1 MKDAL
6 PTTASTVAVAHPDG
20 NARSK
25 AVSIE
30 LRRVARKA
38 RVVKPITSGGG
49 GFQARRGDKIFRR
62 ILIFSF
68 GALFLLPMFVS
79 TVYLLFFAADQYVS
93 ETRFSIKSGDASPL
107 ENLAGLSS
115 LLDTGAARDGLI
127 IAEYV
132 ESRAMLDALSLQYDL
147 RKIFS
152 PQSGDLYAEFNRN
165 ESVEEL
171 LKYWRGQVHISVD
184 RISGLVTLKVR
195 TFSPHDSLVVS
206 QSVIQLSEEM
216 VNKLTRR
223 NEIDALE
230 KAHEEM
236 MRSKSDL
243 ELAVTQL
250 REARNAA
257 GVLDVSVSAKVL
269 AEIISTLRLDLS
281 KVEQQ
286 ISTLNEANSAH
297 APSLVALRGRA
308 QALREQVSRYEGE
321 MAGGGP
327 AIAEGNLAERA
338 QVLGQRELELKIAQ
352 SEYTEA
358 IGAYEKARLTSERQR
373 SYLQMYI
380 APELAEEA
388 LYPKRGV
395 VWIALF
401 ASTLLLWGMFAGGA
415 LLVRDNTAV

>member
-1 MKDAL
+1 
-6 PTTASTVAVAHPDG
+6 
-20 NARSK
+20 
-25 AVSIE
+25 
-30 LRRVARKA
+30 
-38 RVVKPITSGGG
+38 
-49 GFQARRGDKIFRR
+49 
-62 ILIFSF
+62 
-68 GALFLLPMFVS
+68 
-79 TVYLLFFAADQYVS
+79 
-93 ETRFSIKSGDASPL
+93 
-107 ENLAGLSS
+107 
-115 LLDTGAARDGLI
+115 
-127 IAEYV
+127 
-132 ESRAMLDALSLQYDL
+132 MLDALSQQYDL

-152 PQSGDLYAEFNRN
+152 PQSGDLFAEFNRN

-195 TFSPHDSLVVS
+195 TFSPQDSLVIS
-206 QSVIQLSEEM
+206 ESIIRLSEEM

-223 NEIDALE
+223 NEMDALE
-230 KAHEEM
+230 KAREEM
-236 MRSKSDL
+236 MRAKSDL

-321 MAGGGP
+321 MAGGRL

-352 SEYTEA
+352 AEYTEA
-358 IGAYEKARLTSERQR
+358 VGTYEKARLTSERQR

-380 APELAEEA
+380 APELAEES

-401 ASTLLLWGMFAGGA
+401 ASTLLLWAMFAGGA